1 MKKKGFLLLTITLLL
16 FILSGCEKGPTADQY
31 VGERI
36 NALKTGGTELFSPL
50 LDKGIEKVNKEYIL
64 TFPEELRKP
73 YLSFLKKA
81 FDTVEFKVTEARK
94 NGKDSFSVPVSFKPV
109 NIAKT
114 TEDIRNTYL
123 SSMSSTDLG
132 QETQSLL
139 EAASKTLEDAPAYES
154 KANITIDVKKTE
166 DGFSLDEK
174 SLEILLSQVLR
185 DYMEPYS
192 SVCEILDVHNFL
204 TAYLDASFKGDVAQF
219 ALYTDRT
226 VEETAAWYEQDTFDP
241 PENMT
246 AAYTDRYTAALKKVF
261 SQCKYTVN
269 IPQKESGVYNYTVD
283 VTVVPNNSL
292 LNAFTQ
298 LESGVYYSEEEVD
311 KTVVELLE
319 EYAVNPPYGK
329 ETVVTISLN
338 VSTLLNA
345 GKDDSDIARL
355 FNAIIPTA

>member
-1 MKKKGFLLLTITLLL
+1 M
-16 FILSGCEKGPTADQY
+16 
-31 VGERI
+31 
-36 NALKTGGTELFSPL
+36 
-50 LDKGIEKVNKEYIL
+50 
-64 TFPEELRKP
+64 
-73 YLSFLKKA
+73 
-81 FDTVEFKVTEARK
+81 
-94 NGKDSFSVPVSFKPV
+94 
-109 NIAKT
+109 
-114 TEDIRNTYL
+114 
-123 SSMSSTDLG
+123 
-132 QETQSLL
+132 
-139 EAASKTLEDAPAYES
+139 
-154 KANITIDVKKTE
+154 
-166 DGFSLDEK
+166 
-174 SLEILLSQVLR
+174 EILLSQVLR

-226 VEETAAWYEQDTFDP
+226 VEETDAWYEQDTFDP

-319 EYAVNPPYGK
+319 EYGNQVREPYSKHLEDGIFEIRGK
-329 ETVVTISLN
+329 TGNDISRVLYFFYFGSRIVLTN
-338 VSTLLNA
+338 GFVKKTQKTPRQEIELA
-345 GKDDSDIARL
+345 KKYRKDFLERVRE
-355 FNAIIPTA
+355 NE